1 MKIAY
6 IGLKDLVGHKF
17 NGMDLCREMRIRGED
32 ARFYVLFKESKEPW
46 IKQICGPIG
55 LFIIKLLHK
64 VEYFIGLQ
72 NILSPILLF
81 LISYKHIRE
90 CDIIHLQMVQS
101 NYFSILMIK
110 YLAKGR
116 KIFWTLHDP
125 WALTG
130 HCLHPA
136 VTNCDRWRIGCGKC
150 PNLRTQFSIPFD
162 TTKLLHCLKRIN
174 FNNDKIN
181 IIVASNY
188 MKVMVNESQMFKKGV
203 IHKIAFGI
211 DRRKFYRRKRED
223 SRSKFGINLDSFV
236 IFFRAEKSEFK
247 GLETIRSALR
257 IITGLGITLV
267 TVNEKGLLNE
277 FRNKFKIIDLGWVE
291 NDDMLAEIYSASDLF
306 IMPSRAESFGM
317 MAIEAMACGTIVAV
331 SNNTA
336 LSETV
341 DYGRAGILIDNGDAA
356 RLAMEIEKL
365 KRSSEY
371 AKTFIESASKLVEK
385 RYNLKK
391 HYDAIYKCYQD

>member
-55 LFIIKLLHK
+55 LLIIKLVHK

-136 VTNCDRWRIGCGKC
+136 VSNCDRWRIGCGKC

-162 TTKLLHCLKRIN
+162 TTKLLHCLKRIK
-174 FNNDKIN
+174 FNIDKIN

-211 DRRKFYRRKRED
+211 DRRIFYRRRRED

-247 GLETIRSALR
+247 GLETIKSALR
-257 IITGLGITLV
+257 IINGLGITLV

-277 FRNKFKIIDLGWVE
+277 FRNKFKIIDLGWIE